1 MASIVALGRKV
12 AVVLAVGVIVAGI
25 LAGCQGPTSVT
36 AQAPTAMYDVS
47 IKMDPSTLN
56 PPQLGT
62 LTFGVKNVQTGKA
75 VSEFESVAGALM
87 HNVLIRDDLS
97 YFRHSYTQKLLENE
111 ASIEQFWPTTGS
123 YSSYTLYK
131 PAGAE
136 MQVFTST
143 ITSGEASH
151 PGVLVDDSDLMK
163 ASGSLRVQLAK
174 PPGAIKAGTPVEFL
188 FHLTERGQPV
198 SGLWPLF
205 GAAGHLW
212 VVNDHGGDFAYITGA
227 AELRQFAPTAT
238 PGTATPGTATPGAT
252 GTAQPARTGAPAGST
267 AVPGQQIGDLSNAPT
282 PPPLDPSVA
291 GALATIMAAPQPTFL
306 PIQQT
311 AQVSIVETPA
321 VQPAVGFGPDVIFI
335 HNFEHEG
342 HYKMWLEVMYRGQV
356 SLFDYVV
363 TVEK

>member
-1 MASIVALGRKV
+1 VANIVALGRRI
-12 AVVLAVGVIVAGI
+12 AVSLAAGI
-25 LAGCQGPTSVT
+25 VVAITLAACQGPTSVT
-36 AQAPTAMYDVS
+36 PQAPTAMYEAYV
-47 IKMDPSTLN
+47 KMDPATLN

-62 LTFGVKNVQTGKA
+62 LTFGVKDLQTGKP
-75 VSEFESVAGALM
+75 VSGFESVSGALM
-87 HNVLIRDDLS
+87 HNILIRDDLS
-97 YFRHSYTQKLLENE
+97 YFRHSYAQNVLLNE
-111 ASIEQFWPTTGS
+111 VSIAQYWPTTGS

-131 PAGAE
+131 PVGAE

-174 PPGAIKAGTPVEFL
+174 PPGAFKAGVPAEFL
-188 FHLTERGQPV
+188 FHFTERGQPV
-198 SGLWPLF
+198 SGLWPYF

-212 VVNDHGGDFAYITGA
+212 VVNDHGGDFAHLTGA
-227 AELRQFAPTAT
+227 AELRQFAPTS
-238 PGTATPGTATPGAT
+238 TPGTATPGAT
-252 GTAQPARTGAPAGST
+252 TTAQPARTNVPSGST
-267 AVPGQQIGDLSNAPT
+267 AVVRPQSGDITDAPP

-321 VQPAVGFGPDVIFI
+321 VQPGVGFGPDVIFI

-356 SLFDYVV
+356 SIFDYVV

>member
-1 MASIVALGRKV
+1 MANIVALGRRV
-12 AVVLAVGVIVAGI
+12 VVVLVAGFVVVSA
-25 LAGCQGPTSVT
+25 LAACQGPTSVT
-36 AQAPTAMYDVS
+36 PQAPTAMYDVYV
-47 IKMDPSTLN
+47 KMDPSTLN

-62 LTFGVKNVQTGKA
+62 LTFGVKNVQTGKP

-87 HNVLIRDDLS
+87 HNVLIRDDLT
-97 YFRHSYTQKLLENE
+97 YFRHSYTQNLLENE
-111 ASIEQFWPTTGS
+111 ASIAQFWPTTGS

-136 MQVFTST
+136 MQVFTTT

-151 PGVLVDDSDLMK
+151 PGPLVDDSDLMK

-174 PPGAIKAGTPVEFL
+174 VPGPFKAGIPAEFL

-198 SGLWPLF
+198 SGLWPYF

-212 VVNDHGGDFAYITGA
+212 VVNDHGGDFAHLTGA
-227 AELRQFAPTAT
+227 AELRQFAPTS
-238 PGTATPGTATPGAT
+238 TPGTATPGAT
-252 GTAQPARTGAPAGST
+252 RTAQPARTSAPAGST
-267 AVPGQQIGDLSNAPT
+267 AVVRPQSSDISDAPT
-282 PPPLDPSVA
+282 PPPIDPAVA

-321 VQPAVGFGPDVIFI
+321 VQPGVGFGPDVIFT
-335 HNFEHEG
+335 HTFEHEG

>member
-1 MASIVALGRKV
+1 MASIVTLGRKV
-12 AVVLAVGVIVAGI
+12 AVSLAAAAVAVGVMSA
-25 LAGCQGPTSVT
+25 CQGPTSVT
-36 AQAPTAMYDVS
+36 PQAPTAMYETYV
-47 IKMDPSTLN
+47 KMDPPTLN

-62 LTFGVKNVQTGKA
+62 LTFGVKNLQTGKP
-75 VSEFESVAGALM
+75 VTEFESVAGALM
-87 HNVLIRDDLS
+87 HNVLIRDDLT
-97 YFRHSYTQKLLENE
+97 YFRHHFTQNLLENE
-111 ASIEQFWPTTGS
+111 ASIQQYWPTTGS
-123 YSSYTLYK
+123 YSSYTLYQ

-136 MQVFTST
+136 MQVFTTT

-151 PGVLVDDSDLMK
+151 PGQLIDDSDLMK

-174 PPGAIKAGTPVEFL
+174 PPGAFKAGIPAEFL
-188 FHLTERGQPV
+188 FHFTERGQPV
-198 SGLWPLF
+198 SGLWPYF

-212 VVNDHGGDFAYITGA
+212 VVNDHGGDFAHLTGA
-227 AELRQFAPTAT
+227 AELRQFAPTST
-238 PGTATPGTATPGAT
+238 PGTPTPVAT
-252 GTAQPARTGAPAGST
+252 GTAQPAGAQAPVGST
-267 AVPGQQIGDLSNAPT
+267 AVVRPQSGDISDAP
-282 PPPLDPSVA
+282 PVPPLDPSVA

-311 AQVSIVETPA
+311 AQVSIVEAPA